1 MSVEK
6 KTQMR
11 FGCMV
16 RVRISECREEN
27 EFVQAYDET
36 VKLVIEE
43 TRIINVLKCNE
54 TEISVQKMD

>member
-1 MSVEK
+1 
-6 KTQMR
+6 
-11 FGCMV
+11 MV

-43 TRIINVLKCNE
+43 NRIINVLKCNE